1 MLHLAE
7 THCQD
12 DSCVLASVHYSIMPC
27 CVFQAVL
34 AVIIV
39 VNLQGILAQ
48 VKDVR
53 VLWKSDRLDLV
64 TLVSVVIFCA
74 S

>member
-1 MLHLAE
+1 MHHLGE

-12 DSCVLASVHYSIMPC
+12 DSLFSARVQSCCVL
-27 CVFQAVL
+27 QAVL

-48 VKDVR
+48 FRDVC

-64 TLVSVVIFCA
+64 GHTHIITQVHGVQ
-74 S
+74 